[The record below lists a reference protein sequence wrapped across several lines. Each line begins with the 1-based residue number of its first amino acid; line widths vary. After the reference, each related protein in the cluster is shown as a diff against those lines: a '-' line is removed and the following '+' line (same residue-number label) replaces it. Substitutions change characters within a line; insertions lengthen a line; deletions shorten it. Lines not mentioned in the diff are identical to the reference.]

1 MILCRMEGA
10 INNSFFG
17 KVGYMYKKYL
27 LRCSELTGDDSYDSE
42 CWESRK
48 YYFDTKEEMVEFVK
62 KQLDFLFKVETAFKL
77 DKLDNDIF
85 A

>member
-1 MILCRMEGA
+1 MLERLV
-10 INNSFFG
+10 N
-17 KVGYMYKKYL
+17 YMYKKYL
-27 LRCSELTGDDSYDSE
+27 LLCSELTGDDSYDPK

-48 YYFDTKEEMVEFVK
+48 YYFDTEEEMVEFVK
-62 KQLDFLFKVETAFKL
+62 KQLDFLFKVEAAFKL

>member
-1 MILCRMEGA
+1 
-10 INNSFFG
+10 
-17 KVGYMYKKYL
+17 MYKKYL
-27 LRCSELTGDDSYDSE
+27 LRCRELTGDDSYDPE

-48 YYFDTKEEMVEFVK
+48 YYFDTEEEMVEFVK
-62 KQLDFLFKVETAFKL
+62 KQLDFLFKVEAAFKL

>member
-1 MILCRMEGA
+1 MVKQ
-10 INNSFFG
+10 NNEII
-17 KVGYMYKKYL
+17 VLLERLVNYMYKKYL
-27 LRCSELTGDDSYDSE
+27 LLCSELTGDDSYDPK

-48 YYFDTKEEMVEFVK
+48 YYFDTEEEMDEFVK
-62 KQLDFLFKVETAFKL
+62 KQLDFLFKVEAAFKL

>member
-1 MILCRMEGA
+1 MEGA

-48 YYFDTKEEMVEFVK
+48 YYFDTKEEMV
-62 KQLDFLFKVETAFKL
+62 DFLVNRMEMTIKW
-77 DKLDNDIF
+77 
-85 A
+85 